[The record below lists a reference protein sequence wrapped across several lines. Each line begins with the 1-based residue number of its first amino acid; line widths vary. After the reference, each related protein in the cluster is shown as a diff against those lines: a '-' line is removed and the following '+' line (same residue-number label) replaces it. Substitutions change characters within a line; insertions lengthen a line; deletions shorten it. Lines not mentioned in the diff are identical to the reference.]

1 MPCSPAMKHA
11 GPEALD
17 DLEPLVVAIRGLAGL
32 KEKQRGVF
40 YRKGRA
46 FLHFHEDPAGLFCD
60 VRLEPAEDFTRR
72 EVSTAAQRK
81 ALLAEVEAA
90 LDAEAPPR
98 R

>member
-1 MPCSPAMKHA
+1 MKHA
-11 GPEALD
+11 GPNALD
-17 DLEPLVVAIRGLAGL
+17 ELEPLVAAIRGLAGL
-32 KEKQRGVF
+32 KQRGVF

-60 VRLEPAEDFTRR
+60 VRLEPGEDFTRR

-81 ALLAEVEAA
+81 VLLAEVAA
-90 LDAEAPPR
+90 VLDAKALPR

>member
-1 MPCSPAMKHA
+1 MKHV
-11 GPEALD
+11 GPDALD
-17 DLEPLVVAIRGLAGL
+17 TLEPLVAAIRGLPGL

-46 FLHFHEDPAGLFCD
+46 FLHFHEDAAGLFCD
-60 VRLEPAEDFTRR
+60 VRLEAQADFTRR
-72 EVSTAAQRK
+72 RVSTAAERT

-90 LDAEAPPR
+90 LDADASPR